1 MSKIEVN
8 TVDVQC
14 GSTLTLGSSGKTVQ
28 LATGASQSGF
38 GRTGTVDWQTSSIK
52 TSTFTAV
59 SGQGFFVDTSSGAVT
74 VNLPAGSAG
83 SIVSIKDYA
92 QSFQTNNCT
101 VAPNGSQI
109 IDGESSD
116 MVLSTQG
123 RAVTLVYA
131 DDTKGWQIVND
142 NETTNAE
149 QFISATGGNTVATC
163 GNCKIHTFTGPG
175 TFTVSQVASCATNNI
190 VSHLIIAGG
199 GGGGGDRGGGGGAGG
214 YREVKNPVTP
224 FTASPLDGFSTP
236 ANRVTVTA
244 QAYPIVVGGGGAGG
258 TQPAPSSPSGV
269 SGNTSSFGGISSAGG
284 GGGKNSNTGTALA
297 GGSGGGGS
305 GSGCGP
311 GGAGNTPPVTP
322 AQGNPGGTSQD
333 GSPFATGAGGGG
345 AGAAG
350 GDGSAPSGNSPP
362 GGAGVTSEISG
373 SPVGRAGG
381 GGSTGKSPAK
391 TGGGG
396 GAASGST
403 AFGAGAGG
411 TAGTNPGT
419 CNTGGGGGASCTGT
433 AGAGGSGVVII
444 RYKFQ

>member
-149 QFISATGGNTVATC
+149 QFISAAGGNTVATC

-284 GGGKNSNTGTALA
+284 GGGKIQIQVLHFQEGQVVVDQDLEKVQEVQ
-297 GGSGGGGS
+297 
-305 GSGCGP
+305 
-311 GGAGNTPPVTP
+311 VTLH
-322 AQGNPGGTSQD
+322 QLLHLKVILVEHLKMVHLLQQ
-333 GSPFATGAGGGG
+333 
-345 AGAAG
+345 
-350 GDGSAPSGNSPP
+350 
-362 GGAGVTSEISG
+362 EQ
-373 SPVGRAGG
+373 
-381 GGSTGKSPAK
+381 
-391 TGGGG
+391 
-396 GAASGST
+396 
-403 AFGAGAGG
+403 
-411 TAGTNPGT
+411 
-419 CNTGGGGGASCTGT
+419 
-433 AGAGGSGVVII
+433 VVAE
-444 RYKFQ
+444 QELQEEMLQHLLETHLQVELV